1 MGVVHREFDDGR
13 FESFLS
19 RLDPVTLEPRGRRAD
34 VGEFHDTW
42 SASPDGRHVAL
53 GQGGEGL
60 GIQIYDLSRLRRS
73 QAVRTGI
80 AAAAVGWLRPRRVA
94 GVTQAAEVIVADP
107 ATGRVLRRQRLGA
120 GERVCNAIERPSA
133 VTPGGL
139 LVMLGG
145 KRGAAPRV
153 LLVDSGGRIR
163 AARLPA
169 GRSWGCGRSA
179 LGVGAAGDVAR
190 VVSREGL
197 VAEIRLPTMTVAYR
211 RVAGLP
217 AGSARQVDRLGDDR
231 LVVVGRPSGVS
242 VVDTRTW
249 TSQVVDPAARAA
261 RAVAGAV
268 LAYDG
273 DRVVRSGRP
282 GLGLAA
288 YRPDGTRLFHVLRGE
303 AVVQVEHFGTR
314 AYAMTDRA
322 RYTVDVVTGRMIAGR
337 RAPRTRVTLIDA
349 GG

>member
-153 LLVDSGGRIR
+153 LLVDPGGRIR

-179 LGVGAAGDVAR
+179 LTVAAGGEVAH
-190 VVSREGL
+190 VVSREAV
-197 VAEIRLPTMTVAYR
+197 VAEIRLPAMTVTYR
-211 RVAGLP
+211 PVSGLP
-217 AGSARQVDRLGDDR
+217 PAQRREAERLDDR
-231 LVVVGRPSGVS
+231 HLVAAGRPSGVS
-242 VVDTRTW
+242 VIDTGTW
-249 TSQVVDPAARAA
+249 RSRVVDPAGRAS
-261 RAVAGAV
+261 RAVAGTV

-273 DRVVRSGRP
+273 DRVVRAPGR
-282 GLGLAA
+282 GHGLAA
-288 YRPDGTRLFHVLRGE
+288 YRPDGTPLFHVLRGE
-303 AVVQVEHFGTR
+303 QIGQVEHSATR
-314 AYAMTDRA
+314 AYAMTDRT
-322 RYTVDVVTGRMIAGR
+322 RYTVDVVTGRVLAKR
-337 RAPRTRVTLIDA
+337 RAPRTRVTLV
-349 GG
+349 G